1 MTTTESKFQL
11 NGIDLEATLGAR
23 DALTEAPA
31 AAAFTWKAT
40 SEWVDG
46 THTRTSF
53 EDFFG
58 LGADQSHRQTYSLD
72 TDHPEVFAAQDNG
85 ITPVEMLLSGL
96 AGCLTGG
103 IASVAANRGVQL
115 HSVRATVTGDMD
127 LRGILGIDPEVRN
140 GYDSIQV
147 TYEIEAD
154 ASREEIEGIVAQ
166 SQKRSAVFD
175 ALANPT
181 TIEVTVA

>member
-1 MTTTESKFQL
+1 MTTTESTFQL

-23 DALTEAPA
+23 EALTEAPA

-58 LGADQSHRQTYSLD
+58 LGADHSHRQTYRLD

-85 ITPVEMLLSGL
+85 VTPIEMLLSGL
-96 AGCLTGG
+96 AGCLTAG

-115 HSVRATVTGDMD
+115 HSVRATLTGDMD
-127 LRGILGIDPEVRN
+127 MRGILGIDPEVRN
-140 GYDSIQV
+140 GFDAIHV
-147 TYEIEAD
+147 TYEIDAD
-154 ASREEIEGIVAQ
+154 ATREEIEGIVAQ

>member
-1 MTTTESKFQL
+1 MTTTESTFQL

-23 DALTEAPA
+23 DALAEQPA
-31 AAAFTWKAT
+31 AAAFTWRAT

-46 THTRTSF
+46 THTRTTF

-58 LGADQSHRQTYSLD
+58 LGADQAHRQTFHVD
-72 TDHPEVFAAQDNG
+72 TDHPELFAAQDNG
-85 ITPVEMLLSGL
+85 VTPIEMLLSGL
-96 AGCLTGG
+96 AGCLTAG

-115 HSVRATVTGDMD
+115 HSVKATVAGDMD
-127 LRGILGIDPEVRN
+127 MRGILGIDPEVRN

-147 TYEIEAD
+147 TYQIEAD
-154 ASREEIEGIVAQ
+154 ATREEIEGIVAQ